1 MTFEELLAPGA
12 PLSPVLSLSCCSSLL
27 RLSLHTHGISWL
39 RVRQGSLPQF
49 QLEPSHHLIHQENIF
64 LMISETQLLQEGLEL
79 SKRLRSLA
87 KFSTG
92 ALLLIFL
99 IGEGTPQAPSAGPVV
114 LAGVVPCV

>member
-1 MTFEELLAPGA
+1 
-12 PLSPVLSLSCCSSLL
+12 
-27 RLSLHTHGISWL
+27 
-39 RVRQGSLPQF
+39 
-49 QLEPSHHLIHQENIF
+49 
-64 LMISETQLLQEGLEL
+64 MISETQLLQEGLEL

-87 KFSTG
+87 KISTE